1 MLSPQLQNEV
11 GRGSYEG
18 FWASVSDVR
27 VDDVTAAG
35 DGAVLVTL
43 TYSTS
48 RGTEQET
55 RRLIVS
61 EAGGSLLISG
71 DQGAV

>member
-1 MLSPQLQNEV
+1 MLSPEVQNEV

-18 FWASVSDVR
+18 FWASVQDVS
-27 VDDVTAAG
+27 VDDVTADG
-35 DGAVLVTL
+35 DGAVLVTI
-43 TYSTS
+43 TYTTA

-55 RRLIVS
+55 RRLLVS
-61 EAGGSLLISG
+61 EAGGGLLISD